1 MGAAVAVAA
10 GVGEGRATR
19 GLGGAP
25 ALDGGRVEQHEVVV
39 EAGALA
45 GEDGAEPIDR
55 LREPAA
61 ALVVAGLLG
70 QLGEEV
76 REPPAR
82 HRQKA
87 AVACDAHDGLGDAE
101 GDDLRV
107 CDPAACIS
115 SPPGQEIVSRA
126 ENGDEEQVEVGVHR
140 GLPVDGDLDTADF
153 GPSSRNP
160 PITAPA
166 VESTI

>member
-1 MGAAVAVAA
+1 M
-10 GVGEGRATR
+10 
-19 GLGGAP
+19 
-25 ALDGGRVEQHEVVV
+25 
-39 EAGALA
+39 
-45 GEDGAEPIDR
+45 
-55 LREPAA
+55 
-61 ALVVAGLLG
+61 VAGLLG

-153 GPSSRNP
+153 GLSSRNP